1 MLQQEHNDWVKM
13 KLQQMSSLV
22 TEARAIVNREG
33 EFVQSFPLE
42 RLLRED
48 ATVLLKE
55 ADELVASHVS
65 V

>member
-1 MLQQEHNDWVKM
+1 M